1 MTGKHFAHFKWV
13 QWKKV
18 DHFQRKS
25 LLLLAFKSIM
35 PVFLYPQK
43 WPHDRNKQPLLW
55 LLTLRSESVCSRS
68 PIWSS
73 IPILMVSRVS
83 LTRFAVVTGWRGYC
97 PISNREPINFEQI
110 RISSP
115 VNFDHNKTRSQVGGF
130 FLEGSSKWPSH
141 GYLKSKWQTSCAF
154 PDMDYCDSCLSF
166 LTINMPIKINIA

>member
-130 FLEGSSKWPSH
+130 FFGGQLQMALTWLLEIQMADFLRFSRYGLLRLLPE
-141 GYLKSKWQTSCAF
+141 F
-154 PDMDYCDSCLSF
+154 PHDKYADQ
-166 LTINMPIKINIA
+166 N